1 MITSND
7 FGDSLRARLVVG
19 GGQHRLEPRSL
30 DDRNDLARVGC
41 DHEAIAHTRFSD
53 SAHNPEDEGFACQ
66 RQERLAR
73 KAAGAQPRRN
83 DAEDGHGGTY
93 KIRAVAST
101 PCLKRLRGCGLGHHT
116 MARAMRR
123 KFSSS
128 CLPCEVPMD
137 SGWNCTP

>member
-1 MITSND
+1 M
-7 FGDSLRARLVVG
+7 VG
-19 GGQHRLEPRSL
+19 GGQHCLVPRAP
-30 DDRNDLARVGC
+30 DDARDFARVGR
-41 DHEAIAHTRFSD
+41 DHQTIAHTRLNASPND
-53 SAHNPEDEGFACQ
+53 PEDEGFACQ

-101 PCLKRLRGCGLGHHT
+101 PAPNRLRRRGLTHHT
-116 MARAMRR
+116 VACAMRR
-123 KFSSS
+123 KLSSS
-128 CLPCEVPMD
+128 SFPWSVPID